1 MTDNEDRRAEVRR
14 LREEVGALQRRLDAV
29 ESAIDPAR
37 AGVAAVATA
46 AFATYLGGSY
56 IRSH

>member
-1 MTDNEDRRAEVRR
+1 MTDNDLRAEVRR
-14 LREEVGALQRRLDAV
+14 LREEVDALRRRLDAV
-29 ESAIDPAR
+29 ESAVDPAR

-56 IRSH
+56 IRSR